1 MRIAALALFVLAAG
15 SLAPPPGAA
24 RGGGGDSFSSPEPS
38 SSGSGSSS
46 SDGGSW
52 GSSSWEA
59 SDRDDGRPRGSP
71 APPRDRRPHILY
83 PSVENPSQNSEAFSL
98 FLTAVFFLAPFLFV
112 VFVNVASEKTHE
124 AVAALLT
131 RTLWKGR
138 EAVVGVS
145 VAPLV
150 MRDKTFDR
158 SMFLLYAQRVF
169 GAVQSAWSRG
179 AMDAAA
185 PLVSD
190 GVVERFETLLEM
202 QRFEGRINQ
211 VSELSVEGTEVV
223 SVLATDAADRVTVH
237 FTARCRDTYRSPDG
251 RVLSDRRDVF
261 EEDWTF
267 LRSASARG
275 RSVPGPADGVCPK
288 CGAPVEAGR
297 AALCAHCRTWL
308 NTGEHGWVLCEI
320 SQPSVWRLAS
330 RTAGWAFDGE
340 ADAHPAL
347 LEDRAAVFFWWVL
360 GALARGDASGLEGL
374 ATPALF
380 ASLAEDA
387 RGPRWFGDCGVGEVT
402 LTGSRREGG
411 FAVAV
416 FEILWTGVL
425 RPRGGGASGPAM
437 RQFTQLALRRREGS
451 PGSFAAGLRAAHCPG
466 CGAPSVPGKT
476 ACPQCARPRGE
487 AAGDYVL
494 CEFWTR
500 PWG

>member
-1 MRIAALALFVLAAG
+1 MRAAALLLFVLAAG
-15 SLAPPPGAA
+15 SFAPPPGSA
-24 RGGGGDSFSSPEPS
+24 RGGGGDSFSAPEPS
-38 SSGSGSSS
+38 SSDSGSSS

-52 GSSSWEA
+52 GSSSWEPA
-59 SDRDDGRPRGSP
+59 SRDYGSSRGSP
-71 APPRDRRPHILY
+71 APPRDRRPHILF
-83 PSVENPSQNSEAFSL
+83 PSERDPTQNSAGFSAFVVLL
-98 FLTAVFFLAPFLFV
+98 FVLVPVLFV
-112 VFVNVASEKTHE
+112 VFINVASEKLHH
-124 AVAALLT
+124 AVAAFLA
-131 RTLWKGR
+131 RPLWKGR
-138 EAVVGVS
+138 EPVVGVS
-145 VAPLV
+145 VTPLIV
-150 MRDKTFDR
+150 RDAAFDR
-158 SMFLLYAQRVF
+158 SSFLLYAQRVF
-169 GAVQSAWSRG
+169 CTVQSAWSRG

-202 QRFEGRINQ
+202 QRFEGRINR

-223 SVLATDAADRVTVH
+223 SVLSTDAADRVTVH

-251 RVLSDRRDVF
+251 RVLSDRREVF

-275 RSVPGPADGVCPK
+275 LRVPGPADGVCPK
-288 CGAPVEAGR
+288 CGAPVESGR
-297 AALCAHCRTWL
+297 AALCGHCRTWL

-360 GALARGDASGLEGL
+360 GSLARGDASGLQGL
-374 ATPALF
+374 ATPELF
-380 ASLAEDA
+380 ASLAQDA
-387 RGPRWFGDCGVGEVT
+387 RGPNWFGDCGVGEVT

-416 FEILWTGVL
+416 FEILWTGVP
-425 RPRGGGASGPAM
+425 RPRGGGAPGPAM
-437 RQFTQLALRRREGS
+437 RQRSQLALRRREGS
-451 PGSFAAGLRAAHCPG
+451 SGTFATGLRAAHCAG
-466 CGAPSVPGKT
+466 CGAPSIPAKT
-476 ACPQCARPRGE
+476 SCPHCARPRGE
-487 AAGDYVL
+487 GAGDYVL
-494 CEFWTR
+494 CEFSTR